1 MANTSRINGFRPVR
15 YLNGA
20 PWNGQARMYVHG
32 SGDNT
37 ALNVGD
43 IVIQHTTG
51 VNGIQAVTRATSATA
66 SNIVGVVLGID
77 IVSPVTV
84 SGTTT
89 YSLQGANLDLSEKY
103 VAASTERY
111 VWVCDDPMVI
121 FEAEFENTGTPPVAA
136 DVGLNYEINIGSA
149 STTTGVSGMSC
160 DLSSAGATTNTLP
173 LKFIGF
179 SRRPDNEAGAASA
192 RGLFLL
198 NTHVYNSNTGAAGI

>member
-1 MANTSRINGFRPVR
+1 MANTSRLGGFRPTR

-37 ALNVGD
+37 ALNIGD

-51 VNGIQAVTRATSATA
+51 VNGIAAVTRATSATA
-66 SNIVGVVLGID
+66 SNIVGVVVGID
-77 IVSPVTV
+77 LVSPVAQ
-84 SGTTT
+84 SGSAA
-89 YSLQGANLDLSEKY
+89 YSLQGTNLDLTERY

-111 VWVCDDPMVI
+111 VWVCDDPMVVY
-121 FEAEFENTGTPPVAA
+121 EAEFENAGTAPVAA
-136 DVGLNYEINIGSA
+136 DVGLNYQIDISSA
-149 STTTGVSGMSC
+149 NTTTGISNMSC
-160 DLSSAGATTNTLP
+160 DLSSAGATTSTLP

-179 SRRPDNEAGAASA
+179 VRRPDNEVGSASA
-192 RGLFLL
+192 RGLFFL